1 MPNDT
6 ANVILQAD
14 LAKSTEAIAK
24 QLPRLEEALARRG
37 KLKIQAEVDTGALQK
52 QALNA
57 MRQVQSLIAGQPLSI
72 ALNMDKLVLS
82 GQLTAWM
89 QKNRAEAQ
97 RLQAQLDRMTA
108 SLNSLSGSQALSSLS
123 GALGA
128 VSSGSA
134 GKQIACAA

>member
-14 LAKSTEAIAK
+14 LAKSADAMAK
-24 QLPRLEEALARRG
+24 QLPKLGEELARRG
-37 KLKIQAEVDTGALQK
+37 KLKIQAEIDAGALQK

-72 ALNMDKLVLS
+72 TLQTDKLVLS
-82 GQLTAWM
+82 DQLTAWM

-97 RLQAQLDRMTA
+97 RFQDQIDRMRE
-108 SLNSLSGSQALSSLS
+108 SLDSLS
-123 GALGA
+123 GAPALSALSGA
-128 VSSGSA
+128 LNAASGGST

>member
-123 GALGA
+123 GALSA